1 MTGPLDFVSGEL
13 AGLESSSLLRSVRA
27 VDGPPDTE
35 VIQDGRRI
43 LLLAS
48 NNYLG
53 LATHPRV
60 VEASVDAARRWGAG
74 SGAARLVTG
83 GTRLHDDLEATLA
96 EFKRTEA
103 ALLFSSGYMANL
115 GVLAALAGRE
125 DVIFS
130 DELNHAS
137 IIDGVRL
144 SRAAVRVYGHCDAE
158 HLAELLAGNRSARRR
173 IVVTDTV
180 FSMDG
185 DLAPLSELAA
195 VCEREGAILVADE
208 AHATGVVGS
217 GGRGAV
223 AHSGCEGRVHAIVGT
238 LSKALGAAGGF
249 VAGSAELIA
258 FLRNR
263 ARPFVFDTALPA
275 SPVAAA
281 LAALEVLTAEPGL
294 ADRARANAS
303 TFAAGL
309 RARGFDVADP
319 AAAIVPVLVGEA
331 SAAIAM
337 AERLRTAG
345 VLVPAIRPPS
355 VPEGTA
361 RLRAT
366 TMATHTES
374 QIEFA
379 LDAFARAAKDD
390 G

>member
-1 MTGPLDFVSGEL
+1 MRVYRHCEVEHL
-13 AGLESSSLLRSVRA
+13 AGL
-27 VDGPPDTE
+27 
-35 VIQDGRRI
+35 
-43 LLLAS
+43 
-48 NNYLG
+48 
-53 LATHPRV
+53 
-60 VEASVDAARRWGAG
+60 
-74 SGAARLVTG
+74 
-83 GTRLHDDLEATLA
+83 LA
-96 EFKRTEA
+96 E
-103 ALLFSSGYMANL
+103 
-115 GVLAALAGRE
+115 
-125 DVIFS
+125 
-130 DELNHAS
+130 
-137 IIDGVRL
+137 
-144 SRAAVRVYGHCDAE
+144 
-158 HLAELLAGNRSARRR
+158 NRGARRR

-185 DLAPLSELAA
+185 DLAPLSEMAA

-208 AHATGVVGS
+208 AHATGVVGP

-223 AHSGCEGRVHAIVGT
+223 AHFGCEVGVHAIVGT

-249 VAGSAELIA
+249 VAGSADLVS

-294 ADRARANAS
+294 AHRARANAS

-309 RARGFDVADP
+309 RARGFDVANP
-319 AAAIVPVLVGEA
+319 AAAIVPVLIGDA
-331 SAAIAM
+331 PDALAM
-337 AERLRTAG
+337 SERLRAAG

-366 TMATHTES
+366 TMATHSDS

-379 LDAFARAAKDD
+379 LDAIARAARDAE
-390 G
+390 

>member
-1 MTGPLDFVSGEL
+1 VSGSLDFVSGEL
-13 AGLESSSLLRSVRA
+13 AGLESASLLRSVRA

-35 VIQDGRRI
+35 VIQNGRSL

-60 VEASVDAARRWGAG
+60 VDAAAEAASRWGAG

-83 GTRLHDDLEATLA
+83 GTRLHDDLEAMLA
-96 EFKRTEA
+96 DFKQTEA

-125 DVIFS
+125 DMIFS

-144 SRAAVRVYGHCDAE
+144 SRAAVRVYRHCDVE
-158 HLAELLAGNRSARRR
+158 HLAELLAENRGARRR

-185 DLAPLSELAA
+185 DLAPLARMAE
-195 VCEREGAILVADE
+195 VCEAEGAILIADE
-208 AHATGVVGS
+208 AHATGVVGPC
-217 GGRGAV
+217 GRGAV
-223 AHSGCEGRVHAIVGT
+223 AHFGCEAGVHAIVGT

-249 VAGSAELIA
+249 VAGSADLIS

-281 LAALEVLTAEPGL
+281 QAALEVLVAEPGL

-309 RARGFDVADP
+309 RARGFDVLDP

-337 AERLRTAG
+337 AERLRAAG

-366 TMATHTES
+366 TMATHTDS

-379 LDAFARAAKDD
+379 LDAFARAAKDA
-390 G
+390 